1 MEWIVSGAK
10 SYSVSQNGLE
20 VNVEWGSSG
29 PGLVQVSFSSP
40 DFCFESSRCVTIVD
54 EPVAQ
59 FSSLPSAQNGT
70 LQVCKGQTV
79 YFENLSI
86 YSDLYD
92 WIFSDDLSSFSTE
105 NTQHT
110 FNSPGNYTVTLI
122 AKSSCLCSD
131 TTVMLSLI
139 HI

>member
-1 MEWIVSGAK
+1 VEWIVSGAK
-10 SYSVSQNGLE
+10 SYSVNPNGLE

-40 DFCFESSRCVTIVD
+40 DYCFESSRCVTIVD

-59 FSSLPSAQNGT
+59 FSSLPAAQNGM

-92 WIFSDDLSSFSTE
+92 WFFSDDLSSFSTE
-105 NTQHT
+105 NTPHT
-110 FNSPGNYTVTLI
+110 FRFSG
-122 AKSSCLCSD
+122 
-131 TTVMLSLI
+131 
-139 HI
+139 